1 MEKDLCLSGRKARK
15 GWRDVPIVV
24 MTDFSSAS
32 SSCCSA
38 FSVSV
43 DSARSMSAASAEA
56 SCLRSSRSAASC
68 CFVVASSDSSFSS
81 RPVTIV
87 ANAWNSCSRFAKVR

>member
-43 DSARSMSAASAEA
+43 D
-56 SCLRSSRSAASC
+56 
-68 CFVVASSDSSFSS
+68 
-81 RPVTIV
+81 
-87 ANAWNSCSRFAKVR
+87 